1 MRKGLTFIGSLAA
14 AAAMIATMGP
24 LVESRPAH
32 YQKRRSKKLPRL
44 QIKTSERVNKAYR
57 LKGVRP

>member
-24 LVESRPAH
+24 LVESRPVH
-32 YQKRRSKKLPRL
+32 YPKRRGKKLPAL
-44 QIKTSERVNKAYR
+44 QVKTNERVNKAYR

>member
-14 AAAMIATMGP
+14 AAAMITAVGP
-24 LVESRPAH
+24 LVESRPAN
-32 YQKRRSKKLPRL
+32 YPKRRSKKLPRL
-44 QIKTSERVNKAYR
+44 QIKTSVRVNKAYR